1 MSNSTA
7 PDPMVEV
14 RKRVSTLQSNLA
26 DVQKKALLTN
36 VRDEAEDVETKSNR
50 VADMARTARERG
62 YAWEK
67 DLEPKCLDFRKRWGD
82 LKPDV
87 MQAIVR
93 ETSALR
99 VRVSQAEAD
108 VAQAAA
114 RATNSAAAQTVLP
127 QVENELQALTSASD
141 SAEQAVRGMFNTL
154 SADLDALE
162 LHMHQIVWMLDQV
175 ASSKTG
181 WHNLETP
188 VLAIQAEWHAEG
200 RDQPKGVL
208 YLTDQRLVFE
218 RKEEVATKKVLFI
231 ATEKE
236 MVQEVELE
244 MPLAELTGTKA
255 SKQGLLGHEDHVEFE
270 FQPGAK
276 VRKAH
281 FHINGQEGRL
291 WEATVGR
298 IKSGEMENS
307 RITPISQEEKTRMLN
322 APTKC
327 NSCGGALTAPI
338 LRGQTEIHCPYCGA
352 VIRI

>member
-1 MSNSTA
+1 MTNATA
-7 PDPMVEV
+7 PNPMEEV
-14 RKRVSTLQSNLA
+14 RRRVSTIQSDLA
-26 DVQKKALLTN
+26 DVQKAALLTT

-108 VAQAAA
+108 VAQSCA
-114 RATNSAAAQTVLP
+114 RATSPAAAQTVLP
-127 QVENELQALTSASD
+127 QVENEIHALAGAAD
-141 SAEQAVRGMFNTL
+141 AAEKAVRGMFNTL

-162 LHMHQIVWMLDQV
+162 KHLQQITWMLDQV
-175 ASSKTG
+175 AESKVG
-181 WHNLETP
+181 WLNLETP
-188 VLAIQAEWHAEG
+188 ILAVKAEWHAEG
-200 RDQPKGVL
+200 KEQPKGVL

-218 RKEEVATKKVLFI
+218 RKEEVATKKVLFVV
-231 ATEKE
+231 TEKE
-236 MVQEVELE
+236 LVQEVQLE
-244 MPLAELTGTKA
+244 ITLAEMTGAKG
-255 SKQGLLGHEDHVEFE
+255 SKQGMLGHEDHVEFE

-281 FHINGQEGRL
+281 FHIDGQEGET
-291 WEATVGR
+291 WAATTGR
-298 IKSGEMENS
+298 VKSGEMEKS
-307 RITPISQEEKTRMLN
+307 RITPISEEEKQRMRN

-327 NSCGGALTAPI
+327 ASCGGILTAPI
-338 LRGQTEIHCPYCGA
+338 LRGQTEIHCPYCAA
-352 VIRI
+352 VIRF